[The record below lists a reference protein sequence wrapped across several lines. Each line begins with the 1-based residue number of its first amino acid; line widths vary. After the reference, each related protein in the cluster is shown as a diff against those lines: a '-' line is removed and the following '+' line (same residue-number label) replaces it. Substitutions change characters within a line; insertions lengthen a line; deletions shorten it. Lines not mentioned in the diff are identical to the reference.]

1 MITEKKSLSL
11 SETKD
16 VLESLEETDKIKDAK
31 AFIKKYSKIA
41 PEKAKKMREAINSLG
56 LLKLKDADI
65 SRIIDMLPSDSV
77 ELNKIFT
84 EISLDSDETNKIL
97 EAVKQNK

>member
-31 AFIKKYSKIA
+31 AFIKKYSKIDN
-41 PEKAKKMREAINSLG
+41 EKDKKMREAINSLG